1 MFKNIKAKI
10 DTLLKQSYNFYT
22 AYSLVCFVVIM
33 TIAIIIGLVGRQR
46 YIQETKDQMERSVV
60 RVSDR
65 VAASLELYAAKIK
78 KLTTWFDQIG
88 NPELNFNLSRDQAA
102 VVLSENIADEPDM
115 KSLFTVWEPQMF
127 DGRDSAF
134 IMKEYHD
141 STGRFIPIFTKNSE
155 GIVERD
161 YVKNYNDKD
170 DINSYYYYKTRSGIT
185 FGRPSLI
192 RENAKNILIMQ
203 VTSPLKF
210 GTRLLGVVG
219 AEFSINNITSEI
231 AEIDFPKNFGVT
243 VITSDGLIMAAP
255 EKKLLIGRNFAS
267 LFPDNSDYYF
277 LKFRRNENFEI
288 YQNSEYVIGR
298 NFKMDDYNFNYCVCV
313 VADKADISTAGNM
326 FLVKSVGLGVA
337 VFVLLVLMIV
347 VFRHQYTMQINQLTQ
362 KSQRITDVDTEYGSV
377 SGLYIPELR
386 SIDTIMQRHHNT
398 FVKIRDLNREI
409 EEHRYNDTL
418 DTLPKENKF
427 QQSYNKM
434 LETLRLIA
442 SSENERKEN
451 ETRQNWIKQGI
462 AIINESMRIG
472 TNQVDILCDNILL
485 NLIKYT
491 DAVLG
496 GLYLLLTEEDGQYLQ
511 LVSSVALG
519 KKKALRIKIQKGV
532 GLVGTCALE
541 KRTIYLDNLPDD
553 YITVM
558 SGLGKSKP
566 KYLAIVPLLY
576 DDELIAV
583 LEIAFIHELKDY
595 EKKFLETMAGTVASA
610 LVTARI
616 NAKTEQLMEQ
626 FRTQAATLAKNE
638 KLMSDN
644 IKELKA
650 EQQKSLEREADMKS
664 LIDAVN
670 NTILTIEYTTEGVL
684 LTANDKYL
692 KNMHYDNLSE
702 IQGVNVLDLVKTER
716 EELETVIKNV
726 STTGQ
731 FYEKEMKRFTKSGEV
746 RWLWSTY
753 TPYYN
758 YEGKI
763 TKILYFAIDITE
775 NKMHQEELE
784 NKIKQLEEQIK
795 TLSAAKTENK
805 NDNKEPSDKKLNDK

>member
-1 MFKNIKAKI
+1 MFNNIKTKVNTI
-10 DTLLKQSYNFYT
+10 LKQSYNFYT
-22 AYSLVCFVVIM
+22 AYSMVCFVVIM
-33 TIAIIIGLVGRQR
+33 VIAITIGLIGRQR
-46 YIQETKDQMERSVV
+46 YIDETKGQMERSAV
-60 RVSDR
+60 RVAEK
-65 VAASLELYAAKIK
+65 VNASIEQYASKIK
-78 KLTTWFDQIG
+78 KLTTWFNQIG
-88 NPELNFNLSRDQAA
+88 NPELKFDLSRDQAA
-102 VVLSENIADEPDM
+102 VVLAENIADEPDM

-127 DGRDSAF
+127 DGKDADF
-134 IMKEYHD
+134 MMKEYHD

-161 YVKNYNDKD
+161 FVKNYNDKD
-170 DINSYYYYKTRSGIT
+170 DINSYYYYKTRQGIT

-192 RENAKNILIMQ
+192 RENAKNLLIMQ

-210 GTRLLGVVG
+210 GTRLLGVIG
-219 AEFSINNITSEI
+219 AEFSINNITSDI
-231 AEIDFPKNFGVT
+231 AEIDLPKKFGIT
-243 VITSDGLIMAAP
+243 VITPDGQIIAAP
-255 EKKLLIGRNFAS
+255 EKRLLLGRNFAS
-267 LFPDNSDYYF
+267 IFPDNSDYYF

-288 YQNSEYVIGR
+288 FQNEEYVIGR
-298 NFKMDDYNFNYCVCV
+298 NFKIDDYGFNYCVCT
-313 VADKADISTAGNM
+313 VADRSDISTTGNI
-326 FLVKSVGLGVA
+326 FLAKSAGLGVA
-337 VFVLLVLMIV
+337 VFVLLALMIV
-347 VFRHQYTMQINQLTQ
+347 VFRRQYTMQIDQLTI
-362 KSQRITDVDTEYGSV
+362 KSKSISDVDTDYNTA

-386 SIDTIMQRHHNT
+386 VIDNVMQRHHST
-398 FVKIRDLNREI
+398 FVKIRDLNHEI
-409 EEHRYNDTL
+409 EEHRYNDIL
-418 DTLPKENKF
+418 DTLPKDNKF

-434 LETLRLIA
+434 LETLRMIA

-462 AIINESMRIG
+462 ALINESMRIG
-472 TNQVDILCDNILL
+472 TNQVDILCDHILL
-485 NLIKYT
+485 ALVKYT

-496 GLYLLLTEEDGQYLQ
+496 GLYIHLTEDDGRYLQ

-541 KRTIYLDNLPDD
+541 KRTIYLNNLPDD

-558 SGLGKSKP
+558 SGLGRSKP
-566 KYLAIVPLLY
+566 KFLAIVPLLY
-576 DDELIAV
+576 DNELIAV
-583 LEIAFIHELKDY
+583 VEIAFIHELKDY
-595 EKKFLETMAGTVASA
+595 EKKFLETMADTVASA

-616 NAKTEQLMEQ
+616 NAKTEQLMQQ

-638 KLMSDN
+638 KLMQDN

-650 EQQKSLEREADMKS
+650 EQQKSLEREADMKG

-692 KNMHYDNLSE
+692 KNMHYDLSE

-775 NKMHQEELE
+775 SKMHQEELE
-784 NKIKQLEEQIK
+784 NKIEQLEEQVK
-795 TLSAAKTENK
+795 KLSAHKHETHK
-805 NDNKEPSDKKLNDK
+805 DDNKPSSDNK

>member
-1 MFKNIKAKI
+1 MFNNIKTKI

-33 TIAIIIGLVGRQR
+33 AIAITIGMMGRQR
-46 YIQETKDQMERSVV
+46 HIDETKGQMERSAV
-60 RVSDR
+60 RVAEK
-65 VAASLELYAAKIK
+65 VAGSIEQYAAKMK
-78 KLTTWFDQIG
+78 KLTTWFNQIG
-88 NPELNFNLSRDQAA
+88 NPELKFDLSRDQAA
-102 VVLSENIADEPDM
+102 VVLAENIADEPDM

-127 DGRDSAF
+127 DGKNADF
-134 IMKEYHD
+134 MMKEYHD

-161 YVKNYNDKD
+161 FVKNYNDKD
-170 DINSYYYYKTRSGIT
+170 DINSYYYYKTRQGIT
-185 FGRPSLI
+185 FGRPYLI
-192 RENAKNILIMQ
+192 RENAKNLLLMQ

-210 GTRLLGVVG
+210 GTRLLGVIG
-219 AEFSINNITSEI
+219 AEFSINSITSDI
-231 AEIDFPKNFGVT
+231 AEIDLPKKFGIT
-243 VITSDGLIMAAP
+243 VITPDGQIIAAP
-255 EKKLLIGRNFAS
+255 EKKLLLGRNFAS
-267 LFPDNSDYYF
+267 IFPDNSDYYF

-288 YQNSEYVIGR
+288 FQNEEYVIGR
-298 NFKMDDYNFNYCVCV
+298 NFKIDDYGFNYCVCA
-313 VADKADISTAGNM
+313 VADRADISTSGNI
-326 FLVKSVGLGVA
+326 FLAKSAGLGVV
-337 VFVLLVLMIV
+337 VFVLLALMIV
-347 VFRHQYTMQINQLTQ
+347 VFRRQYTMQIDQLTQ
-362 KSQRITDVDTEYGSV
+362 KSNGITDVDADYGTS

-386 SIDTIMQRHHNT
+386 VLDNIMQRHHST
-398 FVKIRDLNREI
+398 FVKIRDLNHEI
-409 EEHRYNDTL
+409 EEHRYNDVL
-418 DTLPKENKF
+418 DTLPKDNKF

-434 LETLRLIA
+434 LETLRMIA

-462 AIINESMRIG
+462 ALINESMRIG
-472 TNQVDILCDNILL
+472 TNQVDILCDHILL
-485 NLIKYT
+485 ALVKYT

-496 GLYLLLTEEDGQYLQ
+496 GLYIHLTEEDGRYLQ

-541 KRTIYLDNLPDD
+541 KRTIYLNNLPDD

-558 SGLGKSKP
+558 SGLGRSKP
-566 KYLAIVPLLY
+566 RFLAIVPLLY
-576 DDELIAV
+576 DNELIAV
-583 LEIAFIHELKDY
+583 VEIAFIHELKDY
-595 EKKFLETMAGTVASA
+595 EKKFLETMADTVASA

-616 NAKTEQLMEQ
+616 NAKTEQLMQQ

-638 KLMSDN
+638 KLMQDN

-650 EQQKSLEREADMKS
+650 EQQKSLEREADMKG

-692 KNMHYDNLSE
+692 KNMHYDLSE

-775 NKMHQEELE
+775 SKMHQEELE
-784 NKIKQLEEQIK
+784 NKIKQLEEQVK
-795 TLSAAKTENK
+795 QLSAKKQEADKD
-805 NDNKEPSDKKLNDK
+805 DNKTSSDNK

>member
-1 MFKNIKAKI
+1 MFKNIKTKI
-10 DTLLKQSYNFYT
+10 DTLLKQSYNFYA

-33 TIAIIIGLVGRQR
+33 AIAVIIGLIGRQSL
-46 YIQETKDQMERSVV
+46 IDETKEQMERSAV

-65 VAASLELYAAKIK
+65 VNASIELYAAKIK
-78 KLTTWFDQIG
+78 KLTTWFNQIG
-88 NPELNFNLSRDQAA
+88 NPELNFNLTREQAA
-102 VVLSENIADEPDM
+102 VVLSENIAEEPDM

-127 DGRDSAF
+127 DGKDSLYM
-134 IMKEYHD
+134 MKEYHD

-170 DINSYYYYKTRSGIT
+170 DINSYYYYKTRSGVT
-185 FGRPSLI
+185 FGRPGLI
-192 RENAKNILIMQ
+192 RENAKNILLMQ

-210 GTRLLGVVG
+210 GTRLLGVIG
-219 AEFSINNITSEI
+219 AEFNINNITSDLTEV
-231 AEIDFPKNFGVT
+231 DLPKKFGVT
-243 VITSDGLIMAAP
+243 VITSDGQIIAAP
-255 EKKLLIGRNFAS
+255 EKKLLIGRNYAS
-267 LFPDNSDYYF
+267 IFPENSDYYF
-277 LKFRRNENFEI
+277 LKFRRNENFDLF
-288 YQNSEYVIGR
+288 QNNEYVIGR
-298 NFKMDDYNFNYCVCV
+298 NFKIDDYNFNYCVCV
-313 VADKADISTAGNM
+313 VSDKADISTTGNV
-326 FLVKSVGLGVA
+326 FLAKSAALGFV
-337 VFVLLVLMIV
+337 VFVILMLMVLM
-347 VFRHQYTMQINQLTQ
+347 FRRQYTMQIGQLTQ
-362 KSQRITDVDTEYGSV
+362 KSQTITDVDTDYVSA

-386 SIDTIMQRHHNT
+386 ELDNVMQRHHST
-398 FVKIRDLNREI
+398 FVKIRDLNHEI

-418 DTLPKENKF
+418 DTLPKDNKF
-427 QQSYNKM
+427 QFSYNKM

-442 SSENERKEN
+442 SSENDRKEN

-462 AIINESMRIG
+462 ALINESMRIG
-472 TNQVDILCDNILL
+472 TNQVDLLCDNILL
-485 NLIKYT
+485 NLLKYT

-496 GLYLLLTEEDGQYLQ
+496 GIYLLLNEEDGQYLQ

-541 KRTIYLDNLPDD
+541 KRSIYLDNLPDD

-558 SGLGKSKP
+558 SGLGRSKP
-566 KYLAIVPLLY
+566 KFLAIVPMLY

-583 LEIAFIHELKDY
+583 VEIAFIRELKDY
-595 EKKFLETMAGTVASA
+595 EKKFLETMADTVASA

-616 NAKTEQLMEQ
+616 NAKTEQLMQQ

-638 KLMSDN
+638 KLMQDN

-650 EQQKSLEREADMKS
+650 EQQKSLEREADMKG

-692 KNMHYDNLSE
+692 KTMHYDLSE

-726 STTGQ
+726 STTGE
-731 FYEKEMKRFTKSGEV
+731 FYEKEMKRFTKSGDV

-775 NKMHQEELE
+775 NKKHQEELE
-784 NKIKQLEEQIK
+784 TKIKQLEEQIK
-795 TLSAAKTENK
+795 SLKSAKSEHKNEN
-805 NDNKEPSDKKLNDK
+805 NKPSDKKLNDK

>member
-1 MFKNIKAKI
+1 MFKNIKTKI
-10 DTLLKQSYNFYT
+10 NTLLKQSYNFYA
-22 AYSLVCFVVIM
+22 AYSVISFVVIM
-33 TIAIIIGLVGRQR
+33 VIAIVIGLVGRQR
-46 YIQETKDQMERSVV
+46 YINETKEQMEQAAA
-60 RVSDR
+60 RVSDQ
-65 VAASLELYAAKIK
+65 VASSLELYAAKIK
-78 KLTTWFDQIG
+78 KLTTWFNQIG
-88 NPELNFNLSRDQAA
+88 NPELQFDLTSDQAA

-115 KSLFTVWEPQMF
+115 KTLFTVWEPQMF
-127 DGRDSAF
+127 DGLDSLYVL
-134 IMKEYHD
+134 KEYHD

-161 YVKNYNDKD
+161 YVKNYNDKN
-170 DINSYYYYKTRSGIT
+170 DINSYYYYKTRNSIA
-185 FGRPSLI
+185 FGHPGLI

-210 GTRLLGVVG
+210 GTRLLGVIG
-219 AEFSINNITSEI
+219 ADFSINSITSDI
-231 AEIDFPKNFGVT
+231 AEIDIPKQFGIT
-243 VITSDGLIMAAP
+243 VITSDGQIIASP
-255 EKKLLIGRNFAS
+255 EKKLLIGKNFAN
-267 LFPDNSDYYF
+267 LFPENSDYYF
-277 LKFRRNENFEI
+277 LKFRRHENFEI
-288 YQNSEYVIGR
+288 YQNNEYVIGR
-298 NFKMDDYNFNYCVCV
+298 NFKMDDYNFHYCVCA
-313 VADKADISTAGNM
+313 VADSADISVSGNI
-326 FLVKSVGLGVA
+326 FLAKAAGLGVA
-337 VFVLLVLMIV
+337 VFLLLVLLIV
-347 VFRHQYTMQINQLTQ
+347 LFRRQYTLQINQLTQ
-362 KSQRITDVDTEYGSV
+362 KSQRITDVDASYESV

-386 SIDTIMQRHHNT
+386 LLDNIMQRHHST

-418 DTLPKENKF
+418 DTLPKDNKF

-451 ETRQNWIKQGI
+451 EARQNWIKQGI
-462 AIINESMRIG
+462 ALINDSMRIG
-472 TNQVDILCDNILL
+472 TNQVNLLCDNILL
-485 NLIKYT
+485 NLLKYT

-496 GLYLLLTEEDGQYLQ
+496 GIYLLLNEDDGQYLQ
-511 LVSSVALG
+511 LVSAVALG
-519 KKKALRIKIQKGV
+519 KKKALKIKIQKGV

-558 SGLGKSKP
+558 SGLGRSKP

-576 DDELIAV
+576 DEELIAV
-583 LEIAFIHELKDY
+583 LEIAFIRELKDY
-595 EKKFLETMAGTVASA
+595 EKKFLETMADTVASA

-616 NAKTEQLMEQ
+616 NTKTEQLMQQ
-626 FRTQAATLAKNE
+626 FRSQAATLAKNE
-638 KLMSDN
+638 KLMQDN

-692 KNMHYDNLSE
+692 KNMHYDDLSE

-775 NKMHQEELE
+775 NKKHQEELE
-784 NKIKQLEEQIK
+784 NKIKELEAQLK
-795 TLSAAKTENK
+795 AFDHHHHDNK
-805 NDNKEPSDKKLNDK
+805 NDNKDSSDKKLNDK

>member
-1 MFKNIKAKI
+1 MFKNIKTKI
-10 DTLLKQSYNFYT
+10 NTLLKQSYNFYA
-22 AYSLVCFVVIM
+22 AYSVISFVVIM
-33 TIAIIIGLVGRQR
+33 VIAIVIGLVGRQR
-46 YIQETKDQMERSVV
+46 YINETKEQMEQAAA
-60 RVSDR
+60 RVSDQ
-65 VAASLELYAAKIK
+65 VASSLELYAAKIK
-78 KLTTWFDQIG
+78 KLTTWFNQIG
-88 NPELNFNLSRDQAA
+88 NPELQFDLTRDQAA

-115 KSLFTVWEPQMF
+115 KTLFTVWEPQMF
-127 DGRDSAF
+127 DGLDSLYVL
-134 IMKEYHD
+134 KEYHD

-161 YVKNYNDKD
+161 YVKNYNDKN
-170 DINSYYYYKTRSGIT
+170 DINSYYYYKTRNSIA
-185 FGRPSLI
+185 FGHPRLI

-210 GTRLLGVVG
+210 GTRLLGVIG
-219 AEFSINNITSEI
+219 ADFSINSITSDI
-231 AEIDFPKNFGVT
+231 AEIDIPKQFGIT
-243 VITSDGLIMAAP
+243 VITSDGQIIASP
-255 EKKLLIGRNFAS
+255 EKKLLIGKNFAN
-267 LFPDNSDYYF
+267 LFPENSDYYF
-277 LKFRRNENFEI
+277 LKFRRHENFEI
-288 YQNSEYVIGR
+288 YQNNEYVIGR
-298 NFKMDDYNFNYCVCV
+298 NFKMDDYNFHYCVCA
-313 VADKADISTAGNM
+313 VADSADISVSGNI
-326 FLVKSVGLGVA
+326 FLAKAAGLGVA
-337 VFVLLVLMIV
+337 VFLLLVLLIV
-347 VFRHQYTMQINQLTQ
+347 LFRRQYTLQINQLTQ
-362 KSQRITDVDTEYGSV
+362 KSQRITDVDASYESV

-386 SIDTIMQRHHNT
+386 LLDNIMQRHHST

-418 DTLPKENKF
+418 DTLPKDNKF

-451 ETRQNWIKQGI
+451 EARQNWIKQGI
-462 AIINESMRIG
+462 ALINDSMRIG
-472 TNQVDILCDNILL
+472 TNQVNLLCDNILL
-485 NLIKYT
+485 NLLKYT

-496 GLYLLLTEEDGQYLQ
+496 GIYLLLNEDDGQYLQ
-511 LVSSVALG
+511 LVSAVALG
-519 KKKALRIKIQKGV
+519 KKKALKIKIQKGV

-558 SGLGKSKP
+558 SGLGRSKP

-576 DDELIAV
+576 DEELIAV
-583 LEIAFIHELKDY
+583 LEIAFIRELKDY
-595 EKKFLETMAGTVASA
+595 EKKFLETMADTVASA

-616 NAKTEQLMEQ
+616 NTKTEQLMQQ
-626 FRTQAATLAKNE
+626 FRSQAATLAKNE
-638 KLMSDN
+638 KLMQDN

-670 NTILTIEYTTEGVL
+670 NTILTIEYTTKGVL

-692 KNMHYDNLSE
+692 KNMHYDDLSE

-775 NKMHQEELE
+775 NKKHQEELE
-784 NKIKQLEEQIK
+784 NKIKELEAQLK
-795 TLSAAKTENK
+795 AFDHHHHDNK
-805 NDNKEPSDKKLNDK
+805 NDNKDSSDKKLNDK

>member
-1 MFKNIKAKI
+1 MFKNIKTKI
-10 DTLLKQSYNFYT
+10 NTLLNQSYNFYT
-22 AYSLVCFVVIM
+22 AYSVVCFVVIM

-46 YIQETKDQMERSVV
+46 YINETKDQMERSVV
-60 RVSDR
+60 RVAEK
-65 VAASLELYAAKIK
+65 VASSLELYAAKIK

-88 NPELNFNLSRDQAA
+88 NPELNFDLTRDQAA

-127 DGRDSAF
+127 DGRDSLY
-134 IMKEYHD
+134 ILKEYHD

-170 DINSYYYYKTRSGIT
+170 DINSYYYYKTRNSIT
-185 FGRPSLI
+185 FGRPGLI

-203 VTSPLKF
+203 VTAPLKF
-210 GTRLLGVVG
+210 GTRLLGVIG
-219 AEFSINNITSEI
+219 ADFSINSITSEI
-231 AEIDFPKNFGVT
+231 AEIDFPKNFGIT

-277 LKFRRNENFEI
+277 LKFRRNENFDT
-288 YQNSEYVIGR
+288 YQNAEYVIGR
-298 NFKMDDYNFNYCVCV
+298 NFKMDDYNFNYCVCA

-326 FLVKSVGLGVA
+326 FLAKSAGLGAA

-362 KSQRITDVDTEYGSV
+362 KSQRITDVDTDYGIA

-386 SIDTIMQRHHNT
+386 SLDNIMQRHHNT

-418 DTLPKENKF
+418 DTLPKENTF

-472 TNQVDILCDNILL
+472 TNQVNILCDNILL

-496 GLYLLLTEEDGQYLQ
+496 GLYLLLNEDDGQYLQ

-595 EKKFLETMAGTVASA
+595 EKKFLETMASTVASA

-638 KLMSDN
+638 KLMQDN

-670 NTILTIEYTTEGVL
+670 NTILTIEYTTDGVL

-731 FYEKEMKRFTKSGEV
+731 FYEKEMKRFTKSGEE

-775 NKMHQEELE
+775 NKMHQAELE

-795 TLSAAKTENK
+795 TLSAAKTDHQ

>member
-1 MFKNIKAKI
+1 MFKNIKTKI
-10 DTLLKQSYNFYT
+10 NTLLKQSYNFYA
-22 AYSLVCFVVIM
+22 AYSVISFVVIM
-33 TIAIIIGLVGRQR
+33 VIAIVIGLVGRQR
-46 YIQETKDQMERSVV
+46 YINETKEQMEQAAA
-60 RVSDR
+60 RVSDQ
-65 VAASLELYAAKIK
+65 VASSLELYAAKIK
-78 KLTTWFDQIG
+78 KLTTWFNQIG
-88 NPELNFNLSRDQAA
+88 NPELQFDLTRDQAA

-115 KSLFTVWEPQMF
+115 KTLFTVWEPQMF
-127 DGRDSAF
+127 DGLDSLYVL
-134 IMKEYHD
+134 KEYHD

-161 YVKNYNDKD
+161 YVKNYNDKN
-170 DINSYYYYKTRSGIT
+170 DINSYYYYKTRNSIA
-185 FGRPSLI
+185 FGHPGLI

-210 GTRLLGVVG
+210 GTRLLGVIG
-219 AEFSINNITSEI
+219 ADFSINSITSDI
-231 AEIDFPKNFGVT
+231 AEIDIPKQFGIT
-243 VITSDGLIMAAP
+243 VITSDGQIIASP
-255 EKKLLIGRNFAS
+255 EKKLLIGKNFAN
-267 LFPDNSDYYF
+267 LFPENSDYYF
-277 LKFRRNENFEI
+277 LKFRRHENFEI
-288 YQNSEYVIGR
+288 YQNNEYVIGR
-298 NFKMDDYNFNYCVCV
+298 NFKMDDYNFHYCVCA
-313 VADKADISTAGNM
+313 VADSADISVSGNI
-326 FLVKSVGLGVA
+326 FLAKAAGLGVA
-337 VFVLLVLMIV
+337 VFLLLVLLIV
-347 VFRHQYTMQINQLTQ
+347 LFRRQYTLQINQLTQ
-362 KSQRITDVDTEYGSV
+362 KSQRITDVDATYESV

-386 SIDTIMQRHHNT
+386 LLDNIMQRHHST

-418 DTLPKENKF
+418 DTLPKDNKF

-451 ETRQNWIKQGI
+451 EARQNWIKQGI
-462 AIINESMRIG
+462 ALINDSMRIG
-472 TNQVDILCDNILL
+472 TNQVNLLCDNILL
-485 NLIKYT
+485 NLLKYT

-496 GLYLLLTEEDGQYLQ
+496 GIYLLLNEDDGQYLQ
-511 LVSSVALG
+511 LVSAVALG
-519 KKKALRIKIQKGV
+519 KKKALKIKIQKGV

-558 SGLGKSKP
+558 SGLGRSKP

-576 DDELIAV
+576 DEELIAV
-583 LEIAFIHELKDY
+583 LEIAFIRELKDY
-595 EKKFLETMAGTVASA
+595 EKKFLETMADTVASA

-616 NAKTEQLMEQ
+616 NTKTEQLMQQ
-626 FRTQAATLAKNE
+626 FRSQAATLAKNE
-638 KLMSDN
+638 KLMQDN

-692 KNMHYDNLSE
+692 KNMHYDDLSE

-775 NKMHQEELE
+775 NKKHQEELE
-784 NKIKQLEEQIK
+784 NKIKELEAQLK
-795 TLSAAKTENK
+795 AFDHHHHDNK
-805 NDNKEPSDKKLNDK
+805 NDNKDSSDKKLNDK